1 MKCPNCGCEIPDGY
15 LYCEKC
21 GSEIQMVPDFEPEI
35 ENSIIETLSTVA
47 EEIEGGSLAEKIKEH
62 KKPKDSLKKTE
73 QKEKKAKKKKET
85 ILPEEPGKNWLL
97 ASLISFV
104 AVILTAALVS
114 IYLYHKYSFTYQIK
128 KAREYAQSQDY
139 EMAVAYLER
148 ARALNADVKDI
159 DFLESNYY
167 YHLGEKQKAVDV
179 LQELLDRGHLEFEDR
194 EEVYASMVTIYD
206 EEKKYEEINA
216 LLLSCKDDVIVNQ
229 YQKYMAMEPE
239 FGYISGSYDEVI
251 TLKLSAN
258 TTGTI
263 YYTLD
268 GKEPDEKS
276 MVYTAPL
283 FLESGTYQI
292 AAVFVNEYGIR
303 SKTARNWYVI
313 NLIEPDPPEL
323 RLYSGDYH
331 QPTMIEVAVP
341 EKGIVYYTSDGS
353 NPTADSARYTG
364 PIPMPLGRS
373 NFKFVTISSEGVS
386 SEIVS
391 RSFDFTLQTDMT
403 PEKAVD
409 NVVLALYNREVLT
422 DLQGHS
428 IGVAG
433 KYVFQFDTI
442 VEIPDLGYYYILN
455 EYVEDELGN
464 QAKTEH
470 LYAVEVYTG
479 APNRLVYDEN
489 GKMGLIPLQ

>member
-1 MKCPNCGCEIPDGY
+1 M
-15 LYCEKC
+15 
-21 GSEIQMVPDFEPEI
+21 
-35 ENSIIETLSTVA
+35 
-47 EEIEGGSLAEKIKEH
+47 
-62 KKPKDSLKKTE
+62 
-73 QKEKKAKKKKET
+73 
-85 ILPEEPGKNWLL
+85 
-97 ASLISFV
+97 
-104 AVILTAALVS
+104 
-114 IYLYHKYSFTYQIK
+114 
-128 KAREYAQSQDY
+128 
-139 EMAVAYLER
+139 
-148 ARALNADVKDI
+148 
-159 DFLESNYY
+159 
-167 YHLGEKQKAVDV
+167 
-179 LQELLDRGHLEFEDR
+179 
-194 EEVYASMVTIYD
+194 
-206 EEKKYEEINA
+206 
-216 LLLSCKDDVIVNQ
+216 
-229 YQKYMAMEPE
+229 
-239 FGYISGSYDEVI
+239 
-251 TLKLSAN
+251 
-258 TTGTI
+258 
-263 YYTLD
+263 
-268 GKEPDEKS
+268 
-276 MVYTAPL
+276 
-283 FLESGTYQI
+283 
-292 AAVFVNEYGIR
+292 
-303 SKTARNWYVI
+303 
-313 NLIEPDPPEL
+313 
-323 RLYSGDYH
+323 
-331 QPTMIEVAVP
+331 P

-464 QAKTEH
+464 QAKTGH

-479 APNRLVYDEN
+479 APNRLIYDEN